1 MGGKGFEGRAE
12 ERREMGEEE
21 KSLTLFECFK
31 TSPKKKNGLRRALKG
46 FKIPPNT
53 SHF

>member
-1 MGGKGFEGRAE
+1 MGGKGFEGRAG

-31 TSPKKKNGLRRALKG
+31 TSPKKKKWFKKG
-46 FKIPPNT
+46 FEG
-53 SHF
+53 F